1 MVHEVVG
8 VYAVGPLVQ
17 QTAAVATT
25 EEEMMALVGQAD
37 ADADAD
43 AGAVGH
49 AVEVAVEMSI

>member
-1 MVHEVVG
+1 MG